1 MKNRIRTTFQIIFLV
16 LILYVAVRP
25 FFDKAYLADFEK
37 YCPFGG
43 ISSLFAKLEVGTL
56 ACNMNET
63 QIFLGLGLLLTAG
76 LIGKLFCSYVCP
88 IGSVSEWIGRLGDK
102 LKIRR
107 EIPAK
112 LDRWMR
118 VLKYV
123 LLFVTIYFTM
133 TSSELF
139 CKTFDPYFAAVNLF
153 GNSDIVLYYAIP
165 AFIITVGGALLF
177 RLFWCKYLCPLG
189 AMTNIF
195 MNIGAAGAVI
205 AIYFAANF
213 FGAGLSFVWLL
224 GGLVVVGMIN
234 EVGFMRSFFLPIPKI
249 RKGEGC
255 SNCGFCD
262 AKCPQG
268 INISEVETVNHID
281 CNLCTDCVYSCPK
294 ANVLSVNKKS
304 NLKYLSPIVV
314 VIVIAASLVIAS
326 YYEFTT
332 LSVKWGTPTGE
343 GAIYRQAGIKNVKCF
358 GSSKTLAGQ
367 LEGIEGIYGLDTYA
381 GSHTVVVY
389 YDPSEITE
397 KEVKESLFTPR
408 IMEVYPP
415 DASAEKIGVMEIG
428 VFELFDQIDLKNF
441 SYLMSDLKGVYAF
454 ETHFGEPVKT
464 VIYYDPSL
472 IKPSDVYKQIGKK
485 RVTVKLEAGDMK
497 IDLNFKP
504 ENEGTVKEE
513 IGYQEYMAIMFDS
526 YDDQFNNYDSYNAE
540 DLSVLVIS
548 MPEAGEGE
556 LSGSLPYLTSHL
568 SANEGIVRFRTL
580 WNDGAKAYIYFDPKK
595 TTADA
600 VKKELVK
607 PKLSYFISET
617 EKEEIEN
624 PFRINDE
631 GKVFKAKE
639 LEK

>member
-1 MKNRIRTTFQIIFLV
+1 MKNRIRITFQLIFLA
-16 LILYVAVRP
+16 LILYVGVRP

-88 IGSVSEWIGRLGDK
+88 IGTVTEWLGRLGER

-118 VLKYV
+118 VLKYL
-123 LLFVTIYFTM
+123 LLFITVYFTM

-153 GNSDIVLYYAIP
+153 GNNDIVLYYAIP
-165 AFIITVGGALLF
+165 AFIITVGGAIIF

-189 AMTNIF
+189 ALTNIF
-195 MNIGAAGAVI
+195 MNIGAAGSVI
-205 AIYFAANF
+205 VLFFAANLL
-213 FGAGLSFVWLL
+213 GAGLSFVWLL
-224 GGLVVVGMIN
+224 GGLVAAGMVN
-234 EVGFMRSFFLPIPKI
+234 EVGFMRSFFMPIPKI
-249 RKGEGC
+249 RKGDAC

-294 ANVLSVNKKS
+294 ANVLSINNKK

-314 VIVIAASLVIAS
+314 VIVIAASLVAAS
-326 YYEFTT
+326 YFEFTT
-332 LSVKWGTPTGE
+332 LSVQWGKPAGQ
-343 GAIYRQAGIKNVKCF
+343 GAVYRQAGIKNVKCF

-381 GSHTVVVY
+381 QSHTVVVY
-389 YDPSEITE
+389 YDPSVISE
-397 KEVKESLFTPR
+397 KEVKESLFTSR
-408 IMEVYPP
+408 VVEITAP
-415 DASAEKIGVMEIG
+415 DAAIEKIGVIEIG

-441 SYLMSDLKGVYAF
+441 SYLMEDLKGVFAF

-464 VIYYDPSL
+464 TVYYNPGL
-472 IKPSDVYKQIGKK
+472 VKPADIYKQIGKK
-485 RVTVKLEAGDMK
+485 SLTVKLETGETK
-497 IDLNFKP
+497 IDLSFKP
-504 ENEGTVKEE
+504 ENEGTVKESLT
-513 IGYQEYMAIMFDS
+513 YQEYMTIMFDS
-526 YDDQFNNYDSYNAE
+526 YDDRFNNYDSYKPE
-540 DLSVLVIS
+540 DLSVLVIP
-548 MPEAGEGE
+548 MPDAEEMWDQF
-556 LSGSLPYLTSHL
+556 PYLTSHL
-568 SANEGIVRFRTL
+568 SANEGIVRFMTG
-580 WNDGAKAYIYFDPKK
+580 WSSGPTAYIYFDSKK

-600 VKKELVK
+600 VKKELSK
-607 PKLSYFISET
+607 PKLSYFVSET
-617 EKEEIEN
+617 EKEEIDN
-624 PFRINDE
+624 PFSFNLQ
-631 GKVFKAKE
+631 GKVIKASEMGK
-639 LEK
+639 